1 MHSGKDRYVVLRRRC
16 AESCSKELYVERTL
30 RTTAGVVGR
39 WLPGV
44 ADIRPGSGRRSSL
57 GLGEESGGAFQFN
70 RTLKRF
76 FW

>member
-1 MHSGKDRYVVLRRRC
+1 MRG
-16 AESCSKELYVERTL
+16 
-30 RTTAGVVGR
+30 VGR

-76 FW
+76 LVNFIEFSHFKFAEA